1 MEQNS
6 NISEDVRKRL
16 DCIDWDAVK
25 EKCGIS
31 REAVEKNAAVA
42 SQLAYGQYTDLIP
55 GVAGDLSGSF
65 SLRAY
70 PQGEGEPWKVKMYTM
85 ERPKTEA
92 DTLFLYGAKIP
103 GEKVKKNLL
112 EKTDWLG
119 TDGTRKYGFANANS
133 GYPVELTVDGKIKN
147 LSDLLS
153 QTQDKLQEYIKENG
167 IPTVETAQQLNMIR
181 ENDEWRVDLD
191 VEKALKE
198 KEGFK
203 IFQE

>member
-1 MEQNS
+1 MITKRIGKAVLFTAVMVLSLGLYSCGGPAPKENAEKAV
-6 NISEDVRKRL
+6 NYLISGELESFYNLLSDADKEALTMDNFSELYKAPTNVTALEELIPEVRQDAFKATDFKETITGETAVVTYVLTLPDVNQIGRGVFSL
-16 DCIDWDAVK
+16 
-25 EKCGIS
+25 
-31 REAVEKNAAVA
+31 
-42 SQLAYGQYTDLIP
+42 QDLI
-55 GVAGDLSGSF
+55 
-65 SLRAY
+65 
-70 PQGEGEPWKVKMYTM
+70 
-85 ERPKTEA
+85 
-92 DTLFLYGAKIP
+92 
-103 GEKVKKNLL
+103 
-112 EKTDWLG
+112 
-119 TDGTRKYGFANANS
+119 
-133 GYPVELTVDGKIKN
+133 ELTVDGKIKN